1 MTNLTPG
8 KEARVKA
15 CPPSQTSQTNCGI
28 HGFGPVRQLLV
39 LILFATLGTSIDG
52 ATFRTRNFV
61 VTAKKA
67 EVARQVAE
75 FAEHYRRSKALD
87 WLGQVLPDWTDPC
100 AVQVRVTM
108 GEAGGATSFAFDNN
122 RVVGQEMTVDGPLD
136 RILNSV
142 LPHEITHTVF
152 AARFGRPLPR
162 WADEGGAVL
171 SEDYQELARHDLL
184 VRELINQGR
193 MIPLSRLFALT
204 EYPDDVMALYA
215 QGFSVANYL
224 VSIAGRLRFLDF
236 VWDGQVAGWDRAL
249 HAYYGIYS
257 ADELEQRWIAWL
269 REGRGTGADR
279 PMLASRGPSSTRPSS
294 PPVARAQMADD
305 PWQPPVASTN
315 QRADARGK
323 RNSPF
328 DPSLQVALT
337 NGETEE
343 KDSTIVTGH
352 PWLTGLDASQAS
364 TSAMGPR
371 KSEPA
376 ELRAAT
382 TKETRPR
389 LIPIAVGRT
398 RRGHGS

>member
-1 MTNLTPG
+1 MTQPTPTKG
-8 KEARVKA
+8 FPFRR
-15 CPPSQTSQTNCGI
+15 PPAIHFTRNHPLRGCVLAAIGI
-28 HGFGPVRQLLV
+28 AFVVGQLD
-39 LILFATLGTSIDG
+39 A

-61 VTAKKA
+61 VTAKKP

-75 FAEHYRRSKALD
+75 FAEYYRRSKALD
-87 WLGQVLPDWTDPC
+87 WLGQYLPDWPDPC
-100 AVQVRVTM
+100 AVSVRVTM

-122 RVVGQEMTVDGPLD
+122 RVVGQEMTVEGPLD

-171 SEDYQELARHDLL
+171 SEDDQELARHDLL

-193 MIPLSRLFALT
+193 MIPLSRLFVLT

-215 QGFSVANYL
+215 QGFSVANFL
-224 VSIAGRLRFLDF
+224 VSLGGRPRFLDF

-257 ADELEQRWIAWL
+257 SDQLEQRWIAWL

-279 PMLASRGPSSTRPSS
+279 PLLASRGPAAKGVFP
-294 PPVARAQMADD
+294 PPVARAQMAED
-305 PWQPPVASTN
+305 PWRAPVASSSP
-315 QRADARGK
+315 RPKARSAA
-323 RNSPF
+323 SPF
-328 DPSLQVALT
+328 DPSIQVQLT
-337 NGETEE
+337 AGEPTPVERLP
-343 KDSTIVTGH
+343 SH
-352 PWLTGLDASQAS
+352 PWLAGLDASRAS
-364 TSAMGPR
+364 TSAMEPR
-371 KSEPA
+371 KPEPA
-376 ELRAAT
+376 GPNSTT
-382 TKETRPR
+382 TKDDRPR

-398 RRGHGS
+398 RRGLGS